1 MIFLVISSWL
11 NTLIPQAHRLLW
23 KRWLKELK
31 FQGKGRVVI
40 RFLFSTNVREVAV
53 SSVWLL
59 QQAWDNDE
67 INIKGNMKRKR
78 SSGLNSRQKQK
89 PKHYS
94 QLRNIQSK
102 AIKSHNRLSKVNG
115 KHLTHMETRN
125 MHTEQVLF
133 NI

>member
-1 MIFLVISSWL
+1 M
-11 NTLIPQAHRLLW
+11 
-23 KRWLKELK
+23 
-31 FQGKGRVVI
+31 VI

-89 PKHYS
+89 AKHYS